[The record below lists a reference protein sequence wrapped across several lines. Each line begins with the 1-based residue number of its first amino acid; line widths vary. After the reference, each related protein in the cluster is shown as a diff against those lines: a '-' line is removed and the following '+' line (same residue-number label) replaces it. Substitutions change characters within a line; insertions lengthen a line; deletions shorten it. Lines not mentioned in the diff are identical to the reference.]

1 MGRPSSEISQGRS
14 KEREPR
20 AHCRLLLCVY
30 ILLQFLYS
38 TVLDCCFGEGGRDHS
53 FASMAPPSRRTVV
66 PFQKPFSTAEQTMCA
81 KASGGPSALFGHAC

>member
-14 KEREPR
+14 KVREPR

-30 ILLQFLYS
+30 ILLQFLYL
-38 TVLDCCFGEGGRDHS
+38 TVALGRGVRDHS